1 MLNIKQLISELCPKG
16 VECKPLGEL
25 CSIITKQTGF
35 DYSNHIK
42 NSLLSDK
49 KEDTLPYIQTKF
61 FTGKNF
67 IYDTDYFIPL
77 NVADRFPKILL
88 DCKCLLFSIVG
99 ASIGNIGLFPG
110 TVKAFCGGAICVAKP
125 LQEYNIEY
133 LYYYLS
139 SSHGQKQIF
148 NKVKGSGQATITIED
163 IRKFEI
169 PLPPVSI
176 QEEIVRILDEFS
188 EQKDMLISKLN
199 EELNA
204 KKQQYE
210 YFRDLLFD
218 SFTEDTYIPI
228 QTFATC
234 VSGGTPST
242 DKSEYWENGTIS
254 WMSSGEVN
262 LFEVFETEK
271 KITEEGFKNS
281 STKMIPVGT
290 VVIALAGQ
298 GKTRG
303 TVAITRIPLCTNQSL
318 CSIITNDK
326 MVNSEYLLFYLQ
338 AQYQTLRK
346 ISCKDGMR
354 GGLNLKMIRE
364 FNVPVPSISQ
374 QKAIVQKIKTFNDLY
389 FKINSEIGL
398 EIKGRQQQYE
408 YFRDKLLTFNCV

>member
-16 VECKPLGEL
+16 VEYKPLGEL

-49 KEDTLPYIQTKF
+49 KEDALPYIQTKF

-169 PLPPVSI
+169 PVPPLPI
-176 QEEIVRILDEFS
+176 QEEIVRILDKLTEKTD
-188 EQKDMLISKLN
+188 ELIA
-199 EELNA
+199 ELNSELEER
-204 KKQQYE
+204 KKQYSYYIDSLFDFDETVHCQKLIEFFPFIRNGFVGTVTKHFSDASKGIRYLQGTNVQNGEINDNQCFYITKEFHSKHIKNELKPNDILMVQSGHVGECAIVGEKYAGSNCHALIVMSNGGDCNSMYVVDYFHTTRGKKQLNRITTGGTIKHILASGIKEIAIPFPDIQQQNHIVKQIDSYKALYGKLIKTISEEIQTRKKQYE
-210 YFRDLLFD
+210 Y
-218 SFTEDTYIPI
+218 Y
-228 QTFATC
+228 
-234 VSGGTPST
+234 
-242 DKSEYWENGTIS
+242 
-254 WMSSGEVN
+254 
-262 LFEVFETEK
+262 
-271 KITEEGFKNS
+271 
-281 STKMIPVGT
+281 
-290 VVIALAGQ
+290 
-298 GKTRG
+298 
-303 TVAITRIPLCTNQSL
+303 
-318 CSIITNDK
+318 
-326 MVNSEYLLFYLQ
+326 
-338 AQYQTLRK
+338 
-346 ISCKDGMR
+346 
-354 GGLNLKMIRE
+354 
-364 FNVPVPSISQ
+364 
-374 QKAIVQKIKTFNDLY
+374 
-389 FKINSEIGL
+389 
-398 EIKGRQQQYE
+398 
-408 YFRDKLLTFNCV
+408 RDKLLTF